1 MKRIALVLVLLC
13 TSSCYLFTA
22 ANAQAVIDCG
32 KSALLAEAS
41 RVLPFVLGILT
52 GGEPD
57 WKAQLA
63 SLEANGVEAVACA
76 VAKVAASKPPI
87 LTFAN
92 ASESPDVTRASEY
105 LVEKKWHVVNA
116 K

>member
-1 MKRIALVLVLLC
+1 MKYIALVLALLC
-13 TSSCYLFTA
+13 TSCYLFTA

-32 KSALLAEAS
+32 KSALLAEAEQ
-41 RVLPFVLGILT
+41 VLPLVMSVLT
-52 GGEPD
+52 GGAPD

-63 SLEANGVEAVACA
+63 SLEANGVQAVACA

-92 ASESPDVTRASEY
+92 ASEDPAVTRASEY
-105 LVEKKWHVVNA
+105 VVEKKWHVVNA